1 MHHSL
6 GEQREGG
13 ADSALLLELES
24 ESEDILYYLSSF
36 SSLFSLERLVKENIS
51 FNSSLNNL
59 KSGKLNRI

>member
-36 SSLFSLERLVKENIS
+36 SSLFLLERLVKENIS